1 MLNIIA
7 GIGPD
12 APGYARL
19 RVAPVLGAL
28 TSLDAAAATPR
39 GQVSVRYTV
48 RDGMLEAVVDRP
60 AALPGDFI
68 WKGKRYPLTETH
80 SRFEL
85 PL

>member
-1 MLNIIA
+1 M
-7 GIGPD
+7 P
-12 APGYARL
+12 
-19 RVAPVLGAL
+19 GAL
-28 TSLDAAAATPR
+28 TSLDAAAATPK

-48 RDGMLEAVVDRP
+48 RNGMLEAVVDRP
-60 AALPGDFI
+60 AALPGEFI